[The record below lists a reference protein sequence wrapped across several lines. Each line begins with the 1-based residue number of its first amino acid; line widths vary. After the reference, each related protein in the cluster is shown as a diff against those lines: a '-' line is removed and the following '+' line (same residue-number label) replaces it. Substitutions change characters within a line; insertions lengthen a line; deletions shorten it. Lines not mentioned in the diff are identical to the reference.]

1 MKNFLKL
8 EKLGFQI
15 EKNFFEKKKINKL
28 LNNIKKR
35 KGFKFYNSEKK
46 FRQHGRFVKTNPDL
60 KFNYLNKFNT
70 KFIDNL
76 LLNYIPGKIISKKII
91 HNVNKSFL
99 PNWLLTYSEYIRGN
113 INCYIKDKYQDE
125 THFYGT
131 SVHQDLL
138 GNKKDFITA
147 YIYLDKVKRNDSPLI
162 IYDKTHFFG
171 EAKFP
176 IYLKK
181 INNKYIY
188 YNNGKSCFTNK
199 NVLYGS
205 CGDLILF
212 NSKTLHATDT
222 NKSKK
227 NRISLRYLILP
238 KKGVIKKR
246 KYNNSKH
253 LTFGMENDSFQL
265 TGRYIV

>member
-1 MKNFLKL
+1 M
-8 EKLGFQI
+8 
-15 EKNFFEKKKINKL
+15 KKKITNL
-28 LNNIKKR
+28 LKDIKKR
-35 KGFKFYNSEKK
+35 KRHKFYKSEKEFK
-46 FRQHGRFVKTNPDL
+46 KNGRFIKTNPDL
-60 KFNYLNKFNT
+60 NFNYLNNFDT
-70 KFIDNL
+70 EFIDNL

-99 PNWLLTYSEYIRGN
+99 PIWLHKYSEYIRGN
-113 INCYIKDKYQDE
+113 INCYIKDKFQDE

-138 GNKKDFITA
+138 GSKKEFVTA
-147 YIYLDKVKRNDSPLI
+147 YIYLDQVTIKHSPLI
-162 IYDKTHFFG
+162 LYDKTHFFG

-176 IYLKK
+176 VYLKK
-181 INNKYIY
+181 INSKYIY
-188 YNNGKSCFTNK
+188 YNNGKSCFTK
-199 NVLYGS
+199 KHVLDGS

-238 KKGVIKKR
+238 KNGLIKNK
-246 KYNNSKH
+246 KHKHSKH
-253 LTFGMENDSFQL
+253 LSFGMKNDSFQL